1 MKIKMEICTTKVLLF
16 FVWLYVRVQ
25 DGNIRLSLFLSIYRV
40 LFIKSHF
47 KYKKMRFFFVNLYL

>member
-25 DGNIRLSLFLSIYRV
+25 DGKIRLSLYPFFLSLI
-40 LFIKSHF
+40 LAEI
-47 KYKKMRFFFVNLYL
+47 FFG